1 MLYAIQCSVE
11 GGYEELAQRHALPA
25 VLPDRLDGHTG
36 SYNHIVD
43 RVSSILWSSVRDS
56 YNNVCHYII
65 HVIIMF
71 MIICIQ
77 SDDNS

>member
-43 RVSSILWSSVRDS
+43 SLQYYGLQLETDITMF
-56 YNNVCHYII
+56 
-65 HVIIMF
+65 VIILF
-71 MIICIQ
+71 M
-77 SDDNS
+77 

>member
-36 SYNHIVD
+36 SYNHTVD
-43 RVSSILWSSVRDS
+43 RVSSILWSSVRD
-56 YNNVCHYII
+56 
-65 HVIIMF
+65 
-71 MIICIQ
+71 
-77 SDDNS
+77 